1 MTFKINDF
9 IVGNSPLILE
19 LKKLLTQVSDTDA
32 SILILGE
39 SGTGKELVARA
50 IHNLSSRSSNSFIP
64 VNCGAI
70 PKDLL
75 ETELFGHKKGAF
87 TGAYSDRKGRFHLAD
102 KGTIFLDEIGDMQLD
117 MQVKLLRVLQEKV
130 VDPVGSNSPVKVDV
144 RVVAATHQN
153 IELLIKEGKFREDLY
168 YRINVIPIEIP
179 PLRSRIEDIDLLIN
193 KFIEKNTIHFDES
206 VISYLKAYHW
216 PGNIR
221 ELINFIQR
229 IKAIANTNK
238 IKLEEIPDF
247 VLPRIDANLKNNSKV
262 NNNNNIKKES
272 IDFNDL
278 LVDANSNINNND
290 DNEEYNSNTIPKT
303 GVDFKKSVTD
313 LEVSLIKEAL
323 KKSDGNV
330 TKAAKL
336 LTLGRTTLIEK
347 INKYKLN
354 WLNQLLKEKGI

>member
-50 IHNLSSRSSNSFIP
+50 IHNLSSRSSNNFIP

-75 ETELFGHKKGAF
+75 ESELFGHKKGAF

-153 IELLIKEGKFREDLY
+153 IESLIKEGKFREDLY

-206 VISYLKAYHW
+206 VIAYLKAYHW

-247 VLPRIDANLKNNSKV
+247 VLPRIDANLKNNAKD
-262 NNNNNIKKES
+262 NGMNNIKKES

-278 LVDANSNINNND
+278 LVDKNND
-290 DNEEYNSNTIPKT
+290 EKEENLNFIPET
-303 GVDFKKSVTD
+303 GVDLKKSVTD
-313 LEVSLIKEAL
+313 MEIALIKEAL

-354 WLNQLLKEKGI
+354 

>member
-1 MTFKINDF
+1 MTFKLNDF

-19 LKKLLTQVSDTDA
+19 LKKLLTKVSDSDA

-50 IHNLSSRSSNSFIP
+50 IHNLSSRSSNNFIP

-75 ETELFGHKKGAF
+75 ESELFGHKKGAF

-153 IELLIKEGKFREDLY
+153 IESLIKEGKFREDLY

-179 PLRSRIEDIDLLIN
+179 PLRSRLEDIDLLIN
-193 KFIEKNTIHFDES
+193 KFIEKNTIHFDDN
-206 VISYLKAYHW
+206 ILDYLKAYHW

-247 VLPRIDANLKNNSKV
+247 VLPRIDANLNAHSDDTDLKT
-262 NNNNNIKKES
+262 IKKES

-278 LVDANSNINNND
+278 LVDKNND
-290 DNEEYNSNTIPKT
+290 DNEDNSNSIPAT
-303 GVDFKKSVTD
+303 GVDLKKSVSD
-313 LEVSLIKEAL
+313 LEIALIKEAL

-330 TKAAKL
+330 SKAAKL

-347 INKYKLN
+347 INKYNLN
-354 WLNQLLKEKGI
+354 

>member
-50 IHNLSSRSSNSFIP
+50 IHNLSSRSSNNFIP

-153 IELLIKEGKFREDLY
+153 IESLIKEGKFREDLY

-193 KFIEKNTIHFDES
+193 KFIEKNTIHFDET
-206 VISYLKAYHW
+206 VITYLKDYHW

-247 VLPRIDANLKNNSKV
+247 VLPKIDANLKNNSKD
-262 NNNNNIKKES
+262 NDTINIKKES

-278 LVDANSNINNND
+278 LVDANPNINND
-290 DNEEYNSNTIPKT
+290 DDEDNLNSIPTT
-303 GVDFKKSVTD
+303 GLDLKKSVTD
-313 LEVSLIKEAL
+313 LEISLIKEAL

-354 WLNQLLKEKGI
+354 

>member
-1 MTFKINDF
+1 M
-9 IVGNSPLILE
+9 
-19 LKKLLTQVSDTDA
+19 
-32 SILILGE
+32 
-39 SGTGKELVARA
+39 
-50 IHNLSSRSSNSFIP
+50 
-64 VNCGAI
+64 
-70 PKDLL
+70 
-75 ETELFGHKKGAF
+75 
-87 TGAYSDRKGRFHLAD
+87 
-102 KGTIFLDEIGDMQLD
+102 DEIGDMQLD

-153 IELLIKEGKFREDLY
+153 IESLIKEGKFREDLY

-206 VISYLKAYHW
+206 VIAYLKAYHW

-247 VLPRIDANLKNNSKV
+247 VLPRIDANLKNNLKD
-262 NNNNNIKKES
+262 NGTNNIKKES

-278 LVDANSNINNND
+278 LVDTNSNIND
-290 DNEEYNSNTIPKT
+290 DDEHI
-303 GVDFKKSVTD
+303 
-313 LEVSLIKEAL
+313 L
-323 KKSDGNV
+323 K
-330 TKAAKL
+330 L
-336 LTLGRTTLIEK
+336 HP
-347 INKYKLN
+347 
-354 WLNQLLKEKGI
+354 

>member
-50 IHNLSSRSSNSFIP
+50 IHNLSSRSSNNFIP

-75 ETELFGHKKGAF
+75 ESELFGHKKGAF

-153 IELLIKEGKFREDLY
+153 IESLIKEGKFREDLY

-193 KFIEKNTIHFDES
+193 KFIEKNTIHFDDS
-206 VISYLKAYHW
+206 VIAYLKAYHW

-247 VLPRIDANLKNNSKV
+247 VLPRIDANLKNNAKD
-262 NNNNNIKKES
+262 NGMNNIKKES

-278 LVDANSNINNND
+278 LVDKNND
-290 DNEEYNSNTIPKT
+290 EKEENLNFIPET
-303 GVDFKKSVTD
+303 GVDLKKSVTD
-313 LEVSLIKEAL
+313 MEIALIKEAL

-354 WLNQLLKEKGI
+354 

>member
-50 IHNLSSRSSNSFIP
+50 IHNLSSRSSNNFIP

-75 ETELFGHKKGAF
+75 ESELFGHKKGAF

-153 IELLIKEGKFREDLY
+153 IESLIKEGKFREDLY

-193 KFIEKNTIHFDES
+193 KFIEKNTIHFDDS
-206 VISYLKAYHW
+206 VIAYLKAYHW

-247 VLPRIDANLKNNSKV
+247 VLPRIDAN
-262 NNNNNIKKES
+262 
-272 IDFNDL
+272 
-278 LVDANSNINNND
+278 
-290 DNEEYNSNTIPKT
+290 
-303 GVDFKKSVTD
+303 FKK
-313 LEVSLIKEAL
+313 
-323 KKSDGNV
+323 
-330 TKAAKL
+330 
-336 LTLGRTTLIEK
+336 
-347 INKYKLN
+347 
-354 WLNQLLKEKGI
+354 

>member
-50 IHNLSSRSSNSFIP
+50 IHNLSSRSSNNFIP

-75 ETELFGHKKGAF
+75 ESELFGHKKGAF

-153 IELLIKEGKFREDLY
+153 IEALIKEGKFREDLY

-193 KFIEKNTIHFDES
+193 KFIEKNTIHFDDS
-206 VISYLKAYHW
+206 VIAYLKAYHW

-247 VLPRIDANLKNNSKV
+247 VLPRIDANLKNNAKD
-262 NNNNNIKKES
+262 NGMNNIKKES

-278 LVDANSNINNND
+278 LVDKNND
-290 DNEEYNSNTIPKT
+290 EKEENLNFIPET
-303 GVDFKKSVTD
+303 GVDLKKSVTD
-313 LEVSLIKEAL
+313 MEIALIKEAL

-354 WLNQLLKEKGI
+354 

>member
-50 IHNLSSRSSNSFIP
+50 IHNLSSRSSNNFIP

-75 ETELFGHKKGAF
+75 ESELFGHKKGAF

-153 IELLIKEGKFREDLY
+153 IESLIKEGKFREDLY

-193 KFIEKNTIHFDES
+193 KFVEKNTIHFDES
-206 VISYLKAYHW
+206 VIAYLKAYHW

-247 VLPRIDANLKNNSKV
+247 VLPRIDANLKNNSKD
-262 NNNNNIKKES
+262 NNMNNIKKES

-278 LVDANSNINNND
+278 LVDKNND
-290 DNEEYNSNTIPKT
+290 DNEE
-303 GVDFKKSVTD
+303 
-313 LEVSLIKEAL
+313 
-323 KKSDGNV
+323 
-330 TKAAKL
+330 
-336 LTLGRTTLIEK
+336 
-347 INKYKLN
+347 
-354 WLNQLLKEKGI
+354 

>member
-50 IHNLSSRSSNSFIP
+50 IHNLSSRSSNNFIP

-75 ETELFGHKKGAF
+75 ESELFGHKKGAF

-153 IELLIKEGKFREDLY
+153 IESLIKEGKFREDLY

-193 KFIEKNTIHFDES
+193 KFIEKNTIHFDDS
-206 VISYLKAYHW
+206 VIGYLKAYHW

-247 VLPRIDANLKNNSKV
+247 VLPRIDANLKNNAKD
-262 NNNNNIKKES
+262 NGMNNIKKES

-278 LVDANSNINNND
+278 LVDKNND
-290 DNEEYNSNTIPKT
+290 EKEENLNFIPET
-303 GVDFKKSVTD
+303 GVDLKKSVTD
-313 LEVSLIKEAL
+313 MEIALIKEAL

-354 WLNQLLKEKGI
+354 

>member
-87 TGAYSDRKGRFHLAD
+87 TGAYSDRKGRFLLAD

-153 IELLIKEGKFREDLY
+153 IESLIKEGKFREDLY

-247 VLPRIDANLKNNSKV
+247 VLPTIDANLKNNSKV
-262 NNNNNIKKES
+262 NNTNNIKKES

-290 DNEEYNSNTIPKT
+290 DHEEYISNTIPKT
-303 GVDFKKSVTD
+303 GVDLKKSVTD

-354 WLNQLLKEKGI
+354 

>member
-1 MTFKINDF
+1 MTFKLNDF
-9 IVGNSPLILE
+9 IVGNSSLILE

-50 IHNLSSRSSNSFIP
+50 IHNLSSRSSNNFIP

-75 ETELFGHKKGAF
+75 ESELFGHKKGAF

-153 IELLIKEGKFREDLY
+153 IESLIKEGKFREDLY

-206 VISYLKAYHW
+206 VIAYLKAYHW

-247 VLPRIDANLKNNSKV
+247 VLPRIDANLKNNAKD
-262 NNNNNIKKES
+262 NGMNNIKKES

-278 LVDANSNINNND
+278 LVDKNND
-290 DNEEYNSNTIPKT
+290 EKEENLNFIPET
-303 GVDFKKSVTD
+303 GVDLKKSVTD
-313 LEVSLIKEAL
+313 MEIALIKEAL

-330 TKAAKL
+330 TKASKL

-354 WLNQLLKEKGI
+354 

>member
-1 MTFKINDF
+1 M
-9 IVGNSPLILE
+9 
-19 LKKLLTQVSDTDA
+19 
-32 SILILGE
+32 
-39 SGTGKELVARA
+39 
-50 IHNLSSRSSNSFIP
+50 SFS
-64 VNCGAI
+64 
-70 PKDLL
+70 
-75 ETELFGHKKGAF
+75 HKKGAF

-153 IELLIKEGKFREDLY
+153 IESLIKEGKFREDLY

-206 VISYLKAYHW
+206 VIAYLKAYHW

-247 VLPRIDANLKNNSKV
+247 VLPRIDANLK
-262 NNNNNIKKES
+262 I
-272 IDFNDL
+272 I
-278 LVDANSNINNND
+278 
-290 DNEEYNSNTIPKT
+290 
-303 GVDFKKSVTD
+303 
-313 LEVSLIKEAL
+313 
-323 KKSDGNV
+323 
-330 TKAAKL
+330 
-336 LTLGRTTLIEK
+336 
-347 INKYKLN
+347 
-354 WLNQLLKEKGI
+354 

>member
-87 TGAYSDRKGRFHLAD
+87 TGAYSDRKGRFLLAD

-153 IELLIKEGKFREDLY
+153 IESLIKEGKFREDLY

-206 VISYLKAYHW
+206 VISYLKDYHW

-238 IKLEEIPDF
+238 IKLE
-247 VLPRIDANLKNNSKV
+247 
-262 NNNNNIKKES
+262 
-272 IDFNDL
+272 
-278 LVDANSNINNND
+278 
-290 DNEEYNSNTIPKT
+290 
-303 GVDFKKSVTD
+303 
-313 LEVSLIKEAL
+313 
-323 KKSDGNV
+323 
-330 TKAAKL
+330 
-336 LTLGRTTLIEK
+336 
-347 INKYKLN
+347 
-354 WLNQLLKEKGI
+354 

>member
-50 IHNLSSRSSNSFIP
+50 IHNLSSRSSNNFIP

-75 ETELFGHKKGAF
+75 ESELFGHKKGAF

-130 VDPVGSNSPVKVDV
+130 VDPVGSNSPLKVDV

-153 IELLIKEGKFREDLY
+153 IETLIKEGKFREDLY
-168 YRINVIPIEIP
+168 YRINVIPIEVP
-179 PLRSRIEDIDLLIN
+179 PLRSRIEDIDLLIH
-193 KFIEKNTIHFDES
+193 KFIEKNTIHFDQN
-206 VISYLKAYHW
+206 VIAYLKSYHW

-247 VLPRIDANLKNNSKV
+247 VLPRIDANLKNNSKANEI
-262 NNNNNIKKES
+262 NNLNKES

-278 LVDANSNINNND
+278 LVDEKSNTNNGND
-290 DNEEYNSNTIPKT
+290 DEYNLNNISKT
-303 GVDFKKSVTD
+303 GVDLKKSVTD
-313 LEVSLIKEAL
+313 LEISLIKEAL

-354 WLNQLLKEKGI
+354 

>member
-1 MTFKINDF
+1 LTFKLNDF

-19 LKKLLTQVSDTDA
+19 LKKLLTKVSDTDA

-50 IHNLSSRSSNSFIP
+50 IHNLSSRSSNNFIP

-75 ETELFGHKKGAF
+75 ESELFGHKKGAF

-153 IELLIKEGKFREDLY
+153 IESLIKEGKFREDLY

-179 PLRSRIEDIDLLIN
+179 PLRSRLDDIDLLIN
-193 KFIEKNTIHFDES
+193 KFIEKNTIHFDDN
-206 VISYLKAYHW
+206 VLDHLKAYHW

-247 VLPRIDANLKNNSKV
+247 VLPRIDADFNTNSEDNNI
-262 NNNNNIKKES
+262 NTIKKES

-278 LVDANSNINNND
+278 LVDKNND
-290 DNEEYNSNTIPKT
+290 DKEDNLNSIPAT
-303 GVDFKKSVTD
+303 GVDLKKSVTD
-313 LEVSLIKEAL
+313 LEIALIKEAL

-330 TKAAKL
+330 SKAAKF

-354 WLNQLLKEKGI
+354 

>member
-50 IHNLSSRSSNSFIP
+50 IHNLSSRSSNNFIP

-75 ETELFGHKKGAF
+75 ESELFGHKKGAF

-153 IELLIKEGKFREDLY
+153 IESLIKEGKFREDLY

-206 VISYLKAYHW
+206 VIAYLKAYHW

-238 IKLEEIPDF
+238 ITLEEIPDF
-247 VLPRIDANLKNNSKV
+247 VLPKIDANLKNNLKD
-262 NNNNNIKKES
+262 NGMNNIKKES

-278 LVDANSNINNND
+278 LVDKNNYEK
-290 DNEEYNSNTIPKT
+290 EENLNFIPET
-303 GVDFKKSVTD
+303 GVDLKKSVTD
-313 LEVSLIKEAL
+313 MEIALIKEAL

-330 TKAAKL
+330 TKASKL

-354 WLNQLLKEKGI
+354 

>member
-1 MTFKINDF
+1 MFISDSKYE
-9 IVGNSPLILE
+9 IVGDSERTRQLKTLIGSIAP
-19 LKKLLTQVSDTDA
+19 SDG
-32 SILILGE
+32 SVLILGE
-39 SGTGKELVARA
+39 SGCGKELYARA
-50 IHNLSSRSSNSFIP
+50 IHDNSDRSEKPFVPI
-64 VNCGAI
+64 NCGAI
-70 PKDLL
+70 PAELL
-75 ETELFGHKKGAF
+75 ESQLFGHKKGAF

-247 VLPRIDANLKNNSKV
+247 VLPKIDANLKNNSKV

-290 DNEEYNSNTIPKT
+290 DHEEYNSNTIPKT
-303 GVDFKKSVTD
+303 GVDLKKSVTD

-354 WLNQLLKEKGI
+354 

>member
-75 ETELFGHKKGAF
+75 ESELFGHKKGAF

-153 IELLIKEGKFREDLY
+153 IESLIKEGKFREDLY

-193 KFIEKNTIHFDES
+193 KFIEKNTIHFDDS
-206 VISYLKAYHW
+206 VIAYLKAYHW

-262 NNNNNIKKES
+262 NNTNNIKKES

-278 LVDANSNINNND
+278 LVMQ
-290 DNEEYNSNTIPKT
+290 IP
-303 GVDFKKSVTD
+303 
-313 LEVSLIKEAL
+313 I
-323 KKSDGNV
+323 
-330 TKAAKL
+330 
-336 LTLGRTTLIEK
+336 
-347 INKYKLN
+347 
-354 WLNQLLKEKGI
+354 

>member
-50 IHNLSSRSSNSFIP
+50 IHNLSSRSSNNFIP

-75 ETELFGHKKGAF
+75 ESELFGHKKGAF
-87 TGAYSDRKGRFHLAD
+87 TGAYSDRKGRFILAD

-153 IELLIKEGKFREDLY
+153 IEALIKEGKFREDLY

-193 KFIEKNTIHFDES
+193 KFIEKNTIHFDDS
-206 VISYLKAYHW
+206 VIAYLKAYHW

-247 VLPRIDANLKNNSKV
+247 VLPRIDANLKNNAKD
-262 NNNNNIKKES
+262 NGMNNIKKES

-278 LVDANSNINNND
+278 LVDKNND
-290 DNEEYNSNTIPKT
+290 EKEENLNFIPET
-303 GVDFKKSVTD
+303 GVDLKKSVTD
-313 LEVSLIKEAL
+313 MEIALIKEAL

-354 WLNQLLKEKGI
+354 

>member
-1 MTFKINDF
+1 LTFKINDF

-50 IHNLSSRSSNSFIP
+50 IHNLSSRSSNNFIP

-75 ETELFGHKKGAF
+75 ESELFGHKKGAF

-130 VDPVGSNSPVKVDV
+130 VDPVGSNSPVNVDV

-153 IELLIKEGKFREDLY
+153 IESLIKEGKFREDLY

-193 KFIEKNTIHFDES
+193 KFIEKNTIHFDDS
-206 VISYLKAYHW
+206 VIAYLKAYHW

-247 VLPRIDANLKNNSKV
+247 VLPRIDANLKNNAKD
-262 NNNNNIKKES
+262 NGMNNIKKES

-278 LVDANSNINNND
+278 LVDKNND
-290 DNEEYNSNTIPKT
+290 EKEENLNFIPET
-303 GVDFKKSVTD
+303 GVDLKKSVTD
-313 LEVSLIKEAL
+313 MEIALIKEAL

-336 LTLGRTTLIEK
+336 LNLGRTTLIEK

-354 WLNQLLKEKGI
+354 

>member
-1 MTFKINDF
+1 LTFKINDF

-50 IHNLSSRSSNSFIP
+50 IHNLSSRSSNNFIP

-75 ETELFGHKKGAF
+75 ESELFGHKKGAF

-130 VDPVGSNSPVKVDV
+130 VDPVGSNSPVNVDV

-153 IELLIKEGKFREDLY
+153 IESLIKEGKFREDLY

-193 KFIEKNTIHFDES
+193 KFIEKNTIHFDDS
-206 VISYLKAYHW
+206 VIAYLKAYHW

-247 VLPRIDANLKNNSKV
+247 VLPRIDANLKNNAKD
-262 NNNNNIKKES
+262 NGMNNIKKES

-278 LVDANSNINNND
+278 LVDKNND
-290 DNEEYNSNTIPKT
+290 EKEENLNFIPET
-303 GVDFKKSVTD
+303 GVDLKKSVTD
-313 LEVSLIKEAL
+313 MEIALIKEAL

-354 WLNQLLKEKGI
+354 

>member
-50 IHNLSSRSSNSFIP
+50 IHNLSSRSSNNFIP

-75 ETELFGHKKGAF
+75 ESELFGHKKGAF

-130 VDPVGSNSPVKVDV
+130 VDPVGSNSPVNVDV

-153 IELLIKEGKFREDLY
+153 IESLIKEGKFREDLY

-206 VISYLKAYHW
+206 VIAYLKAYHW

-247 VLPRIDANLKNNSKV
+247 VLPRIDANLKNNAKD
-262 NNNNNIKKES
+262 NGMNNIKKES

-278 LVDANSNINNND
+278 LVDKNND
-290 DNEEYNSNTIPKT
+290 EKEENLNFIPET
-303 GVDFKKSVTD
+303 GVDLKKSVTD
-313 LEVSLIKEAL
+313 MEIALIKEAL

-336 LTLGRTTLIEK
+336 LNLGRTTLIEK

-354 WLNQLLKEKGI
+354 

>member
-87 TGAYSDRKGRFHLAD
+87 TGAYSDRKGRFLLAD

-153 IELLIKEGKFREDLY
+153 IESLIKEGKFREDLY

-221 ELINFIQR
+221 ELINFTQR

-247 VLPRIDANLKNNSKV
+247 VLPTIDANLKNNSKV

-290 DNEEYNSNTIPKT
+290 DHEEYNSNTIPKT
-303 GVDFKKSVTD
+303 GVDLKKSVTD

-354 WLNQLLKEKGI
+354 

>member
-50 IHNLSSRSSNSFIP
+50 IHNLSSRSSNNFIP

-75 ETELFGHKKGAF
+75 ESELFGHKKGAF

-153 IELLIKEGKFREDLY
+153 IESLIKEGKFREDLY

-206 VISYLKAYHW
+206 VIAYLKSYHW

-247 VLPRIDANLKNNSKV
+247 VLPRIDANLKNNLKD
-262 NNNNNIKKES
+262 NGMNNIKKES

-278 LVDANSNINNND
+278 LVDKNND
-290 DNEEYNSNTIPKT
+290 EKEENLNFIPET
-303 GVDFKKSVTD
+303 GVDLKKSVTD
-313 LEVSLIKEAL
+313 MEIALIKEAL

-347 INKYKLN
+347 ISKYKLN
-354 WLNQLLKEKGI
+354 

>member
-50 IHNLSSRSSNSFIP
+50 IHNLSSRSSNNFIP

-75 ETELFGHKKGAF
+75 ESELFGHKKGAF

-153 IELLIKEGKFREDLY
+153 IEALIKEGKFREDLY

-221 ELINFIQR
+221 ELINFTQR

-238 IKLEEIPDF
+238 IKLEDIPDF
-247 VLPRIDANLKNNSKV
+247 VLPRIDANLKNNAKD
-262 NNNNNIKKES
+262 NGMNNIKKES

-278 LVDANSNINNND
+278 LVDKNND
-290 DNEEYNSNTIPKT
+290 EKEENLNFIPET
-303 GVDFKKSVTD
+303 GVDLKKSVTD
-313 LEVSLIKEAL
+313 MEIALIKEAL

-354 WLNQLLKEKGI
+354 

>member
-50 IHNLSSRSSNSFIP
+50 IHNLSSRSSNNFIP

-75 ETELFGHKKGAF
+75 ESELFGHKKGAF

-153 IELLIKEGKFREDLY
+153 IESLIKEGKFREDLY

-247 VLPRIDANLKNNSKV
+247 VLPRIDANFKNNLKD
-262 NNNNNIKKES
+262 NGTNNIKKES

-278 LVDANSNINNND
+278 LVDTNSNIND
-290 DNEEYNSNTIPKT
+290 DDEHILNSIPKT
-303 GVDFKKSVTD
+303 GVDLKKSVTD
-313 LEVSLIKEAL
+313 LEISLIKEAL

-354 WLNQLLKEKGI
+354 

>member
-50 IHNLSSRSSNSFIP
+50 IHNLSSRSSNNFIP

-75 ETELFGHKKGAF
+75 ESELFGHKKGAF

-153 IELLIKEGKFREDLY
+153 IESLIKEGKFREDLY

-206 VISYLKAYHW
+206 VIAYLKAYHW

-238 IKLEEIPDF
+238 ITLEEIPDF
-247 VLPRIDANLKNNSKV
+247 VLPKIDANLKNNLKD
-262 NNNNNIKKES
+262 NGMNNIKKES

-278 LVDANSNINNND
+278 LVDKNNYEK
-290 DNEEYNSNTIPKT
+290 EENLNFIPET
-303 GVDFKKSVTD
+303 GVDLKKSVTD
-313 LEVSLIKEAL
+313 MEIALIKEAL

-354 WLNQLLKEKGI
+354 

>member
-32 SILILGE
+32 SILVLGE

-75 ETELFGHKKGAF
+75 ESELFGHKKGAF
-87 TGAYSDRKGRFHLAD
+87 TGAYSDRKGRFILAD

-153 IELLIKEGKFREDLY
+153 IESLIKEGKFREDLY

-221 ELINFIQR
+221 ELINFTQR

-238 IKLEEIPDF
+238 IKLEDIPDF
-247 VLPRIDANLKNNSKV
+247 VLPRIDANFKNNSKV
-262 NNNNNIKKES
+262 NNTYNIKKES

-290 DNEEYNSNTIPKT
+290 DHEEYNSNTIPKT
-303 GVDFKKSVTD
+303 GVDLKKSVTD

-354 WLNQLLKEKGI
+354 

>member
-354 WLNQLLKEKGI
+354 

>member
-50 IHNLSSRSSNSFIP
+50 IHNLSSRSSNNFIP

-75 ETELFGHKKGAF
+75 ESELFGHKKGAF

-153 IELLIKEGKFREDLY
+153 IESLIKEGKFREDLY

-193 KFIEKNTIHFDES
+193 KFIEKNTIHFDDS
-206 VISYLKAYHW
+206 VIAYLKAYHW

-247 VLPRIDANLKNNSKV
+247 VLPRIDANLKNNAKD
-262 NNNNNIKKES
+262 NGMNNIKKES

-278 LVDANSNINNND
+278 LVDKNND
-290 DNEEYNSNTIPKT
+290 EKEKNLNFIPET
-303 GVDFKKSVTD
+303 GVDLKKSVTD
-313 LEVSLIKEAL
+313 MEIALIKEAL

-354 WLNQLLKEKGI
+354 

>member
-1 MTFKINDF
+1 MTFKLNDF
-9 IVGNSPLILE
+9 IVGNSTVILE
-19 LKKLLTQVSDTDA
+19 LKKLLAQVSGTDA

-50 IHNLSSRSSNSFIP
+50 IHNLSSRSSNNFIP

-153 IELLIKEGKFREDLY
+153 IESLIKEGKFREDLY

-179 PLRSRIEDIDLLIN
+179 PLRSRIDDIELLIN
-193 KFIEKNTIHFDES
+193 KFIEKNTIYFEES
-206 VISYLKAYHW
+206 VIAHLKAYHW

-229 IKAIANTNK
+229 IKAIANTSK
-238 IKLEEIPDF
+238 IKLKEIPDF
-247 VLPRIDANLKNNSKV
+247 VLPRIDSNLKSDSKKNV
-262 NNNNNIKKES
+262 TNNINKES

-278 LVDANSNINNND
+278 LVEKNPKKNGDDAYNLNSFPI
-290 DNEEYNSNTIPKT
+290 K
-303 GVDFKKSVTD
+303 GVDLKKSVND
-313 LEVSLIKEAL
+313 LEISLIKEAL

-347 INKYKLN
+347 INKYKIN
-354 WLNQLLKEKGI
+354 

>member
-1 MTFKINDF
+1 MTFKLNDF
-9 IVGNSPLILE
+9 IVGNSSLILE

-50 IHNLSSRSSNSFIP
+50 IHNLSSRSSNNFIP

-75 ETELFGHKKGAF
+75 ESELFGHKKGAF

-130 VDPVGSNSPVKVDV
+130 VDPVGSNSPVKIDV

-153 IELLIKEGKFREDLY
+153 IESLIKEGKFREDLY

-247 VLPRIDANLKNNSKV
+247 VLPRIDANLKNNAKD
-262 NNNNNIKKES
+262 NGMNNIKKES

-278 LVDANSNINNND
+278 LVDKNND
-290 DNEEYNSNTIPKT
+290 EKEKNLNFIPET
-303 GVDFKKSVTD
+303 GVDLKKSVTD
-313 LEVSLIKEAL
+313 MEIALIKEAL

-354 WLNQLLKEKGI
+354 

>member
-1 MTFKINDF
+1 MTFKLNDF

-19 LKKLLTQVSDTDA
+19 LKKLLTQVSNSDA

-50 IHNLSSRSSNSFIP
+50 IHNLSSRSSNNFIP

-75 ETELFGHKKGAF
+75 ESELFGHKKGAF

-102 KGTIFLDEIGDMQLD
+102 KGTIFLDEIGDMPLE

-130 VDPVGSNSPVKVDV
+130 VDPVGSNSPVNIDV

-153 IELLIKEGKFREDLY
+153 IESLIKEGKFREDLY

-179 PLRSRIEDIDLLIN
+179 PLRSRLEDIELLIN
-193 KFIEKNTIHFDES
+193 KFIEKNTINFDDG
-206 VISYLKAYHW
+206 VITHLKAYHW

-229 IKAIANTNK
+229 IRAIANTDK
-238 IKLEEIPDF
+238 IKLSEIPEF
-247 VLPRIDANLKNNSKV
+247 VLPQINTNLNPNSGD
-262 NNNNNIKKES
+262 NLTHNIKKEP

-278 LVDANSNINNND
+278 LVDKNTNKNND
-290 DNEEYNSNTIPKT
+290 YNLNSFPKT
-303 GVDFKKSVTD
+303 GVDLKKSVTD
-313 LEVSLIKEAL
+313 LEISLIKEAL

-354 WLNQLLKEKGI
+354 

>member
-50 IHNLSSRSSNSFIP
+50 IHNLSSRSSNNFIP

-75 ETELFGHKKGAF
+75 ESELFGHKKGAF

-153 IELLIKEGKFREDLY
+153 IESLIKEGKFREDLY

-193 KFIEKNTIHFDES
+193 KFIEKNTIHFDDS
-206 VISYLKAYHW
+206 VIAYLKAYHW

-247 VLPRIDANLKNNSKV
+247 VLPRIDANSKNNSKD
-262 NNNNNIKKES
+262 NGMNNIKKES

-278 LVDANSNINNND
+278 LVDKNND
-290 DNEEYNSNTIPKT
+290 ENEE
-303 GVDFKKSVTD
+303 
-313 LEVSLIKEAL
+313 
-323 KKSDGNV
+323 
-330 TKAAKL
+330 
-336 LTLGRTTLIEK
+336 
-347 INKYKLN
+347 
-354 WLNQLLKEKGI
+354 

>member
-1 MTFKINDF
+1 LTFKINDF

-50 IHNLSSRSSNSFIP
+50 IHNLSSRSSNNFIP

-75 ETELFGHKKGAF
+75 ESELFGHKKGAF

-130 VDPVGSNSPVKVDV
+130 VDPVGSNSPVNVDV

-153 IELLIKEGKFREDLY
+153 IESLIKEGKFREDLY

-206 VISYLKAYHW
+206 VIAYLKAYHW

-247 VLPRIDANLKNNSKV
+247 VLPRIDANLKNNAKD
-262 NNNNNIKKES
+262 NGMNNIKKES

-278 LVDANSNINNND
+278 LVDKNND
-290 DNEEYNSNTIPKT
+290 EKEENLNFIPET
-303 GVDFKKSVTD
+303 GVDLKKSVTD
-313 LEVSLIKEAL
+313 MEIALIKEAL

-336 LTLGRTTLIEK
+336 LNLGRTTLIEK

-354 WLNQLLKEKGI
+354 

>member
-50 IHNLSSRSSNSFIP
+50 IHNLSSRSSNNFIP

-75 ETELFGHKKGAF
+75 ESELFGHKKGAF

-153 IELLIKEGKFREDLY
+153 IESLIKEGKFREDLY

-206 VISYLKAYHW
+206 VIAYLKAYHW

-247 VLPRIDANLKNNSKV
+247 VLPRIDANLKNNLKD
-262 NNNNNIKKES
+262 NGMNNIKKES

-278 LVDANSNINNND
+278 LVDKNND
-290 DNEEYNSNTIPKT
+290 EKEENLNFIPET
-303 GVDFKKSVTD
+303 GVDLKKSVTD
-313 LEVSLIKEAL
+313 MEIALIKEAL

-354 WLNQLLKEKGI
+354 

>member
-153 IELLIKEGKFREDLY
+153 IESLIKEGKFREDLY

-247 VLPRIDANLKNNSKV
+247 VLPTIDANLKNNSKV
-262 NNNNNIKKES
+262 NNTKNIKKES

-290 DNEEYNSNTIPKT
+290 DHEEYISNTIPKT
-303 GVDFKKSVTD
+303 RS
-313 LEVSLIKEAL
+313 
-323 KKSDGNV
+323 
-330 TKAAKL
+330 
-336 LTLGRTTLIEK
+336 
-347 INKYKLN
+347 
-354 WLNQLLKEKGI
+354 